1 MSLSLSLLRLLTVSF
16 ITPLASL
23 RPTDCQIALLRPGN
37 GAANEEEVAL
47 LVDLDDPEV
56 HRFEELVDR
65 ERVAKQGW
73 TDVARLTSRG
83 AVAVNY
89 GPGEVAQAHQVGESM
104 QIENLSVAYD
114 VMKTLLS

>member
-1 MSLSLSLLRLLTVSF
+1 VH
-16 ITPLASL
+16 
-23 RPTDCQIALLRPGN
+23 
-37 GAANEEEVAL
+37 
-47 LVDLDDPEV
+47 LDNPEV
-56 HRFEELVDR
+56 IRLDTVVGR

-104 QIENLSVAYD
+104 PIENLEISYR
-114 VMKTLLS
+114 VMKTFMGGDG